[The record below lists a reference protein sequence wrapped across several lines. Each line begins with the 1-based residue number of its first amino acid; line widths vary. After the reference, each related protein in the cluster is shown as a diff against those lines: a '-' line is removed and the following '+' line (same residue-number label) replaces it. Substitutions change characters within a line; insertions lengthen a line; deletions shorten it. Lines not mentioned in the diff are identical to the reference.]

1 MKRLVAIVALAAM
14 AGCST
19 VTEHDGGKIVEGVD
33 TFVGVQMPITEGATR
48 FEILNYLSGARFSFS
63 RGAGVAFIYSVSN
76 HVSFCGYES
85 RTMKTMGAI
94 LVPSGTNAVINAE
107 AETR

>member
-1 MKRLVAIVALAAM
+1 MKRLVAIVVLAAM
-14 AGCST
+14 AGCTT
-19 VTEHDGGKIVEGVD
+19 VTEYDGGKIVEGVD
-33 TFVGVQMPITEGATR
+33 TFVGIRTPLANGATR

-85 RTMKTMGAI
+85 GTVKTMGAV
-94 LVPSGTNAVINAE
+94 LVPSGTNEVINAE